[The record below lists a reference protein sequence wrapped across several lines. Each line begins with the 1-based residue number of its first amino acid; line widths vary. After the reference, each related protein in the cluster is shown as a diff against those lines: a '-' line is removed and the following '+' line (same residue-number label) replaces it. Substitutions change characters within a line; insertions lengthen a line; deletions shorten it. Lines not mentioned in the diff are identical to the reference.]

1 MMESRLTPEEVRANL
16 REVRERLA
24 EAARASGREPEAVQL
39 MAVTKTVPP
48 ELVNVAWEEGV
59 RLFGENRAQ
68 ELLEK
73 AASYA
78 FGPECIHFIGTLQ
91 TNKVRQI
98 LDKVS
103 CVQSVNSLRLAQ
115 ELQRRAAGLGITLD
129 VLLEVNIGR
138 EASKSGFDPV
148 ALFDAAAR
156 AREFE
161 AVRVLGLMAIPPAAE
176 EPHGNFRYFEK
187 VCRLSVDIAE
197 NLYDNGFEYLSMG
210 MSDDFE
216 DAIAAGA
223 NMVRVGSAIFGH
235 RPYQT
240 TTGGFT

>member
-16 REVRERLA
+16 REVWERLA

-115 ELQRRAAGLGITLD
+115 EALWG
-129 VLLEVNIGR
+129 LLE
-138 EASKSGFDPV
+138 EMAGFS
-148 ALFDAAAR
+148 ALR
-156 AREFE
+156 
-161 AVRVLGLMAIPPAAE
+161 VRGLMCIPPRSKTSLE
-176 EPHGNFRYFEK
+176 TERYFERMYK
-187 VCRLSVDIAE
+187 IFVDIKGKKI
-197 NLYDNGFEYLSMG
+197 DNISMETLSMG
-210 MSDDFE
+210 MTGDYQL
-216 DAIAAGA
+216 AARHGA
-223 NMVRVGSAIFGH
+223 SLVRIGTGIFGK
-235 RPYQT
+235 R
-240 TTGGFT
+240 G